1 MYEKIN
7 ELEKKVKNLEEIIN
21 LKIKDKK
28 DIILFEK
35 SIIIKNDY
43 ERKMLENFIK
53 ENDKTK
59 MKFFLIYYLKPVLMG
74 MKPKIF
80 IKNVII
86 WVQH

>member
-43 ERKMLENFIK
+43 ERKML
-53 ENDKTK
+53 
-59 MKFFLIYYLKPVLMG
+59 
-74 MKPKIF
+74 
-80 IKNVII
+80 
-86 WVQH
+86 